1 MKDTT
6 EIIILVGIIVVL
18 LVILYYYWNRNASKI
33 TESFTVDTLFDIK
46 TVSTYNTKWSN
57 YIKNANGQSEVSL
70 SIWAPQISDSDQ
82 LSYRGVGHLAFN
94 SYSYDT
100 SNDIPS
106 VITIKNAADAP
117 IPVSMT
123 KIFEFGTTASADTAF
138 PFYIYNSTDYTNFKS
153 GSNVNYKS
161 ANALQYSYTNY
172 VWSLNYLYD
181 NITNGAN
188 MTDKKPILK
197 FSDTP
202 IIANYYYYNDTTKI
216 FTDDIIYKLNYSN
229 TSISQLSNEISQIQT
244 TINNLATIIDPITIN
259 KYQNLQISLNMR
271 LINNVLAFPAIAAN
285 ITKASDIPIV
295 GIPQLQVSFNYK
307 FNILLI
313 IPLGVY
319 LECYA
324 LPNYVGLHGVFG
336 EDVGTTT
343 AQVQASGKY
352 SSFVGGAY
360 VAGDYLILSGL
371 VRKDLII
378 NSIKYG
384 IMPNTLALSRTSDVG
399 LSISNPINTYLADLN
414 SHLAN
419 FNSFNSQIVN
429 KTVGYPAFSCWA
441 PQAPENFVSVGHV
454 IYSGIGATTTDE
466 AIINL
471 QSAICCIPKHCYR
484 YARDWVASDIIF
496 SYSANG
502 QYFAIY
508 KNPYTNTFLG
518 TTSRSGPSGFVGK
531 IIPCPKKDYTIDNLI
546 TFDGKIRNN
555 CKNYKN
561 VVNKTPIAS
570 DDYNNDETNYLQDSI
585 YKKEQKIQALKKYAS
600 DLQIKTDKGTII
612 NQEYNRRQL
621 STYLEKQ
628 RNRIDGALTQLEA
641 GRNKIDFNI
650 KYPPQIINDIMDY
663 ITNSP
668 DLPIEQKVAVVATLK
683 QIQTADLSA
692 GDARKSV
699 IAALTSCPQFDL
711 SGYIKK
717 DPPCFGCNVST

>member
-6 EIIILVGIIVVL
+6 EIIILVGIVVVL

-33 TESFTVDTLFDIK
+33 TESFNVVDTLFDIK
-46 TVSTYNTKWSN
+46 TVSTYNTIWTN
-57 YIKNANGQSEVSL
+57 YIKNANGQSEASIG
-70 SIWAPQISDSDQ
+70 IWAPQIRDE

-100 SNDIPS
+100 SNDIPT
-106 VITIKNAADAP
+106 VITIKNASDAP
-117 IPVSMT
+117 IPTSMT
-123 KIFEFGTTASADTAF
+123 KIFEFGTIASADTAF
-138 PFYIYNSTDYTNFKS
+138 PFYIYNSRDYTNFKS
-153 GSNVNYKS
+153 ASNVNYKT

-172 VWSLNYLYD
+172 VWNKTLIYEMLT
-181 NITNGAN
+181 NINDVNSPAIT
-188 MTDKKPILK
+188 K
-197 FSDTP
+197 FTDTP
-202 IIANYYYYNDTTKI
+202 IIANYYYNNDTTKE
-216 FTDDIIYKLNYSN
+216 IIYKLDYSN
-229 TSISQLSNEISQIQT
+229 TSINQLSSEISQIQA
-244 TINNLATIIDPITIN
+244 TINTIATIIDPITIN
-259 KYQNLQISLNMR
+259 KYQNLFISVEMR
-271 LINNVLAFPAIAAN
+271 SPKYFRQFSYPAIATN
-285 ITKASDIPIV
+285 ISKVSDIPKSV
-295 GIPQLQVSFNYK
+295 KIPQLPEQLSYMFDIWL
-307 FNILLI
+307 F

-324 LPNYVGLHGVFG
+324 SPNYVGLLGIFG

-343 AQVQASGKY
+343 AQAQSSGKY
-352 SSFVGGAY
+352 NAFVGGAS
-360 VAGDYLILSGL
+360 VVGDYLVLGGFMGNN
-371 VRKDLII
+371 VAI
-378 NSIKYG
+378 NSIKYS
-384 IMPNTLALSRTSDVG
+384 IMPNTLVLSRTADVG
-399 LSISNPINTYLADLN
+399 LSIYNPINAYLADLN
-414 SHLAN
+414 LHLAN
-419 FNSFNSQIVN
+419 FNTFNSQILN

-454 IYSGIGATTTDE
+454 IYSGIGATTMDE
-466 AIINL
+466 PIINL
-471 QSAICCIPKHCYR
+471 QSSISCIPKHCYR

-496 SYSANG
+496 SYSAND

-508 KNPYTNTFLG
+508 RNPYTNTFLG
-518 TTSRSGPSGFVGK
+518 TTSRSGPGSFVGK

-546 TFDGKIRNN
+546 SFDGKIRNN

-585 YKKEQKIQALKKYAS
+585 YRKEQKIQELKKYAS
-600 DLQIKTDKGTII
+600 ELQISTDKGTII

-628 RNRIDGALTQLEA
+628 RNRIDSALTQLEA

-650 KYPPQIINDIMDY
+650 KYPPQIINTIVDY

-668 DLPIEQKVAVVATLK
+668 DLPIEQKVAVIATLK
-683 QIQTADLSA
+683 QIQTADLSTA
-692 GDARKSV
+692 DARKSV
-699 IAALTSCPQFDL
+699 ITALKTCPQFDL